1 MSMSNASN
9 SKASRSDYI
18 ANMIDPLAKII
29 SLTELI
35 TEHLHTMAA
44 DPSLAVHEIRKHSKF
59 IRAIA
64 PMEPMIKKA
73 LDIQMKRLSRILSP
87 YRDAQVNLETY
98 HILTMTDVEFQHGK
112 LLQALEASPYLNPP
126 LPTPD
131 EIQELKIM
139 IAETLQLLI
148 STPPAG
154 EQRVL
159 TPYILDSY
167 DQLKSSLEEVT
178 VNSDSEA
185 VHSWRKKAKRC
196 WYRVRLVF
204 GEDEQTPDH
213 FLSRLDLLGKQLGE
227 IHDLD
232 MLGEIASTQ
241 VPTNWLELLQT
252 HRTWRLQNALADGH
266 NLLALTLDELSQLID
281 QELTPP

>member
-1 MSMSNASN
+1 MSNASN

-18 ANMIDPLAKII
+18 ANMINPRAKII

-35 TEHLHTMAA
+35 AEHLNAMEA
-44 DPSLAVHEIRKHSKF
+44 DPLLAVHETRKHTKF

-64 PMEPMIKKA
+64 SMDPIIKKA

-139 IAETLQLLI
+139 IAETLQLLV
-148 STPPAG
+148 STPPAS

-167 DQLKSSLEEVT
+167 DHLKSSLEEVT
-178 VNSDSEA
+178 VNSDSET

-196 WYRVRLVF
+196 WYRVRLVV
-204 GEDEQTPDH
+204 GDDEQTPDH
-213 FLSRLDLLGKQLGE
+213 FLTRLDLLGKQLGD

-241 VPTNWLELLQT
+241 VPTTWIDLLQT
-252 HRTWRLQNALADGH
+252 HRTLRLQNALEDGH
-266 NLLALTLDELSQLID
+266 NLLATSLDELDQLIR
-281 QELTPP
+281 QELNRA

>member
-1 MSMSNASN
+1 MSNASN

-185 VHSWRKKAKRC
+185 VHSWRKKAK
-196 WYRVRLVF
+196 
-204 GEDEQTPDH
+204 
-213 FLSRLDLLGKQLGE
+213 QLGE